1 MRESS
6 RDADGHRRVDVAI
19 RDGLVLDLRTGTWRK
34 ADVYVTDGRVSAI
47 GGEHRDADTEIS
59 AAWMAVVPGMQDLH
73 DHLRDMT
80 PGTAAAEGLAL
91 DQILRFYWRLMELA
105 GPHEYEV
112 MAAFNCARLL
122 RAGITSVVDH
132 VYPFHL
138 PGLTEASVRGYE
150 RTGIRWYL
158 ARGLMTKGHDPI
170 CETIDDALDDIRR
183 ALDDGVPADRIMP
196 APVSFR
202 QADLDDYRRART
214 FANEHGLRLYTHVAE
229 TEAELQMTL
238 EQYGRRPVEL
248 LHDLGFT
255 GNDVVLVHC
264 VLLSDDEIELLARTG
279 THVVHCPTNHMKLAK
294 GYTRVTDLLAAGVN
308 VCLGIDQMVDLVREA
323 RQEVLLQSIRNANPG
338 AVTAATALRMATEH
352 GYRALGIHDAGHLEP
367 GAIADVVCI
376 DLDRLH
382 IQPVLDPIWSVVH
395 RAQGTDVA
403 HVLVNG
409 EVVVRDHE
417 LVNVDDA
424 ALTNEALSVVAH
436 YLDRAGLPPL
446 AFART

>member
-1 MRESS
+1 MT
-6 RDADGHRRVDVAI
+6 DTGPAATVPVDVAI
-19 RDGLVLDLRTGTWRK
+19 RDGLVLDLRDGTWRQD
-34 ADVYVTDGRVSAI
+34 DVYVTGGRITAI
-47 GGEHRDADTEIS
+47 GGEHREAATELS
-59 AAWMAVVPGMQDLH
+59 AGGMAVLPGMQDLH

-80 PGTAAAEGLAL
+80 PGTSAAEGLAL

-105 GPHEYEV
+105 GPEEYEV

-132 VYPFHL
+132 VYPFHV
-138 PGLTEASVRGYE
+138 PGLTEATVRGYE

-170 CETIDDALDDIRR
+170 CETIDAALDDMVQVID
-183 ALDDGVPADRIMP
+183 AGVPAERLMP

-202 QADLDDYRRART
+202 QADLDDYRRARA
-214 FANEHGLRLYTHVAE
+214 FADERGLRLYTHVAE

-238 EQYGRRPVEL
+238 DAYGRRPVEL

-255 GNDVVLVHC
+255 GSDVVLVHC
-264 VLLSDDEIELLARTG
+264 VLLSDDEVALLAETG

-294 GYTRVTDLLAAGVN
+294 GYTRVVDLLAAGVN

-323 RQEVLLQSIRNANPG
+323 RQEVLLQSIRNADPG
-338 AVTAATALRMATEH
+338 AVTAAGALRMATEH
-352 GYRALGIHDAGHLEP
+352 GCRALGLEDAGHLAP
-367 GAIADVVCI
+367 GAVADVVCI
-376 DLDRLH
+376 DLDRFH

-395 RAQGTDVA
+395 RAQGNDVA
-403 HVLVNG
+403 HVLVDG
-409 EVVVRDHE
+409 EVVVRDHQ
-417 LVNVDDA
+417 LVTVDED
-424 ALTNEALSVVAH
+424 ALTTEALDIVAH

-446 AFART
+446 ALSR